1 MKVFGT
7 KGVVQT
13 PEDVTAAERLQ
24 AIAARYRPAQP
35 DIHVVDEREVASA
48 GNNGEQS

>member
-24 AIAARYRPAQP
+24 AIAARYRPARP
-35 DIHVVDEREVASA
+35 DIHVIDQPDVVSS